1 MCCPCFNDF
10 TSYIKSFFIKNE
22 DEIKI
27 QMLYLAQELLP
38 IILPIIKQE
47 VENII
52 NQRLPNQLQIPIDNL
67 INKVL

>member
-27 QMLYLAQELLP
+27 QMLHLAQELLP